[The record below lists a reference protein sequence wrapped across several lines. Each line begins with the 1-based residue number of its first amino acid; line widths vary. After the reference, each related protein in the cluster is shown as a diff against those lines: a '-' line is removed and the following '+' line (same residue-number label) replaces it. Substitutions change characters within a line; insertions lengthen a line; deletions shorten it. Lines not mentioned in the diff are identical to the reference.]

1 MENTE
6 KGLKYNII
14 LEANNKIIGKDSSG
28 YFYSKISDSKNK
40 YLYKVYRLNITE
52 KDIES
57 VIDSLKDIHE

>member
-1 MENTE
+1 MKNT
-6 KGLKYNII
+6 KGLKYSII

-40 YLYKVYRLNITE
+40 YLYKVHRLNITE